1 MTRQLRSRPAR
12 SGLIVAGIAIAV
24 TFFVLFGSMSAG
36 LSGFIEEELD
46 KERPVNL
53 YLVSGSPTPF
63 GTDDV
68 FLISV
73 IGLQSQ
79 GTTGVPHHTTTRA
92 QLAVSS
98 TASDRPIWL
107 WGIDDG
113 PNGTFFTP
121 PYDPSAPLEWG
132 RHLVTPEDF
141 TDYDNLTCVLG
152 YSAYKDLYPQA
163 TEGSVISVG
172 PDDSVDPWRTPSGAD
187 YPLEGTTQVT
197 APPRGPYDARVVG
210 VLAPGLGNELDH
222 GIFVPIKTLLLRMD
236 QWWVD
241 DVMGVLSIFYPQV
254 VLTIEDGTR
263 VDIRDLEADLA
274 AALPGITGTDDAW
287 NAEAFQSAYGGA
299 SRALEGWLFVVTAVM
314 VVMLVAG
321 VSDTTLV
328 AVTDR
333 RREIA
338 TLRAVGIGRRR
349 VSGLV
354 LLEVMVLASI
364 GLAIGLVAG
373 TSISL
378 LFGYLHETTGGS
390 GVFLAPVSL
399 HAWILV
405 GAAALALGSAALAAA
420 YPARSAAGRSPTEA
434 LRYE

>member
-1 MTRQLRSRPAR
+1 MRQLRSRPAR
-12 SGLIVAGIAIAV
+12 SGLIVAGVAIAV
-24 TFFVLFGSMSAG
+24 AFFVLFGSMSAG

-46 KERPVNL
+46 KERPVSL
-53 YLVSGSPTPF
+53 YLESGSPTPF
-63 GTDDV
+63 GSDDV
-68 FLISV
+68 LLIYI

-79 GTTGVPHHTTTRA
+79 GTTGILHHTNTRA
-92 QLAVSS
+92 QLGVSS
-98 TASDRPIWL
+98 TVSDGPIWL

-113 PNGTFFTP
+113 TNGTFFTP
-121 PYDPSAPLEWG
+121 PYDPGAPLEWG

-141 TDYDNLTCVLG
+141 MDYDNLTCVLG
-152 YSAYKDLYPQA
+152 YRAYKDLYPLA
-163 TEGSVISVG
+163 TEGSEISIG
-172 PDDSVDPWRTPSGAD
+172 PDDSVDPWWTPSASD
-187 YPLEGTTQVT
+187 YPLEGKTQVT
-197 APPRGPYDARVVG
+197 APPRGPFDARVVG

-222 GIFVPIKTLLLRMD
+222 GIFVPIKPLLLRMD
-236 QWWVD
+236 QWWMD
-241 DVMGVLSIFYPQV
+241 DVMDPLTIFYPQV

-263 VDIRDLEADLA
+263 VDVRDLEADLA
-274 AALPGITGTDDAW
+274 AALHGITGTDDAW
-287 NAEAFQSAYGGA
+287 NVEAFQSAYGGA
-299 SRALEGWLFVVTAVM
+299 SRALEGWLLVVTAVM

-338 TLRAVGIGRRR
+338 TLRAVGIDRRR
-349 VSGLV
+349 VSRLV

-373 TSISL
+373 TGISL

-390 GVFLAPVSL
+390 GVFLAPISL
-399 HAWILV
+399 QAWILV
-405 GAAALALGSAALAAA
+405 GATILALGSAALAAA